1 MRAFSNASSVV
12 LAGVVLLSATG
23 CAQLGR
29 VQAMRA
35 YKAANQ
41 AYTQQQYGE
50 AAKLYEEAI
59 TQDPELSSVYF
70 YLGNSYD
77 QQYRSSKAGQAEND
91 AFMEKAEK
99 NYQAAAD
106 KLLASADAKEKDLG
120 RLSLDYLRAL
130 YTDKMND
137 PAKAE
142 VVVQRM
148 IQLEPSEPTNYF
160 ALAKIYE
167 DAGAYPEAEQMLV
180 AAREARPTDS
190 RVYTMLAGY
199 YNRQGE
205 FDKTIAA
212 LEQRASKEPD
222 NPEAH
227 FIISTYYWDN
237 VRGNF
242 RLRDDEKREQVV
254 RGLAAVEK
262 ALSIKKD
269 YMDALVYKG
278 LLLRLQ
284 ANLEK
289 DPAKQQALIKEA
301 EALQGQAEEVRKKR
315 AAGV

>member
-1 MRAFSNASSVV
+1 MRVFSRASAAL
-12 LAGVVLLSATG
+12 LAGVVLAAPG
-23 CAQLGR
+23 CSQLGR

-41 AYTQQQYGE
+41 AYTQQQYAE
-50 AAKLYEEAI
+50 AAQLYEEAI
-59 TQDPELSSVYF
+59 AQDPELAPVYF
-70 YLGNSYD
+70 YLANSYD
-77 QQYRSSKAGQAEND
+77 QQYRATRAGQPEND
-91 AFMEKAEK
+91 ALLQKAEQH
-99 NYQAAAD
+99 YQTAAD
-106 KLLASADAKEKDLG
+106 RLLASTDDEQKKLG

-142 VVVQRM
+142 LVVQRM
-148 IQLEPSEPTNYF
+148 IQIEPGEPTNYF

-167 DAGAYPEAEQMLV
+167 DAGAYAEAEQMLV
-180 AAREARPTDS
+180 AARDARPTDS

-205 FDKTIAA
+205 FEKTIAA
-212 LEQRASKEPD
+212 LEERASKEPD

-227 FIISTYYWDN
+227 FVISTYYWDN
-237 VRGNF
+237 VQRNY
-242 RLRDDEKREQVV
+242 RLRDDERRDQVE
-254 RGLAAVEK
+254 RGLAAVDK
-262 ALSIKKD
+262 ALSLKRD
-269 YMDALVYKG
+269 YMEALVYKG

-289 DPAKQQALIKEA
+289 DPARQQALIKEA
-301 EALQGQAEEVRKKR
+301 DGLRDQADEIRKKR